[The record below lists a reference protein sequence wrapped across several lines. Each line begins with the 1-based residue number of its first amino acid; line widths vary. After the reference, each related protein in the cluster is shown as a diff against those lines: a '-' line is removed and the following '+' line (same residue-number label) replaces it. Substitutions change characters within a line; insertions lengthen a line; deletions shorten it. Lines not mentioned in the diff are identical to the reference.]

1 MARYGHRVTVAL
13 TTEAFYES
21 ARDFAATALQAHHE
35 TEYRRVTLNA
45 GTALEHL
52 LKACLASR
60 SPALLTEFKDER
72 NFASLLRLLDIP
84 EGRPPGQVRTVS
96 LRAALTRM
104 NTFVTP
110 SVYEDDLLT
119 LVGMRDGTVHAALDD
134 EVEERLM
141 VAFVHHT
148 DALLADLR
156 RDRAE
161 FWGGQLAV
169 VDALLAEAGGK
180 VAHDVAVKLAA
191 ARAYFA
197 ERYGKELAELV
208 DRIRELEPLGYRGD
222 QVPAGCPACE
232 SLGLATGRYDVDWE
246 PDDWDDGQV
255 VGFSGTVWFVPTV
268 FDCRICRLRLDS
280 AAEVEAAGM
289 GRWEIEGADP
299 FQYVPS
305 AGEDSYQDVYRD
317 RY

>member
-1 MARYGHRVTVAL
+1 VAL

-35 TEYRRVTLNA
+35 AEYRRVTLNA

-52 LKACLASR
+52 LKACLANR
-60 SPALLTEFKDER
+60 SPALLTEFKNEA
-72 NFASLLRLLDIP
+72 NFFSLLRLLDIP

-96 LRAALTRM
+96 LRNALTRM
-104 NTFVTP
+104 NTFVT
-110 SVYEDDLLT
+110 SSAYENDLLT

-134 EVEERLM
+134 DVEERLM
-141 VAFVHHT
+141 VAFVHHAN
-148 DALLADLR
+148 ALLADLR
-156 RDRAE
+156 RDRSE

-169 VDALLAEAGGK
+169 VNALLAEAGSK

-197 ERYGKELAELV
+197 QRYGKELAELV
-208 DRIRELEPLGYRGD
+208 DRVRELEPLGYRDD
-222 QVPAGCPACE
+222 QVPAECPACE

-246 PDDWDDGQV
+246 PDEWDDGQV
-255 VGFSGTVWFVPTV
+255 VHASGTVWYMPTA

-280 AAEVEAAGM
+280 AAEVEAAGI

-299 FQYVPS
+299 LKYEPPVDES
-305 AGEDSYQDVYRD
+305 SHSDVYQD

>member
-1 MARYGHRVTVAL
+1 RYGHQVTVGL
-13 TTEAFYES
+13 TAEAFYES

-60 SPALLTEFKDER
+60 SPALLTEFKNEA
-72 NFASLLRLLDIP
+72 NFFSLLRLLDMP
-84 EGRPPGQVRTVS
+84 AGRPPGQVRTVS
-96 LRAALTRM
+96 LRDALTRVK
-104 NTFVTP
+104 TFVTT
-110 SVYEDDLLT
+110 SSASEDDLLT

-134 EVEERLM
+134 EVEERLV

-156 RDRAE
+156 RDRAV
-161 FWGGQLAV
+161 FWGGQLSV
-169 VDALLAEAGGK
+169 VDALLAEAGSK

-208 DRIRELEPLGYRGD
+208 DSIRELEPLGYRDD

-232 SLGLATGRYDVDWE
+232 SLG
-246 PDDWDDGQV
+246 
-255 VGFSGTVWFVPTV
+255 
-268 FDCRICRLRLDS
+268 
-280 AAEVEAAGM
+280 
-289 GRWEIEGADP
+289 
-299 FQYVPS
+299 
-305 AGEDSYQDVYRD
+305 
-317 RY
+317 